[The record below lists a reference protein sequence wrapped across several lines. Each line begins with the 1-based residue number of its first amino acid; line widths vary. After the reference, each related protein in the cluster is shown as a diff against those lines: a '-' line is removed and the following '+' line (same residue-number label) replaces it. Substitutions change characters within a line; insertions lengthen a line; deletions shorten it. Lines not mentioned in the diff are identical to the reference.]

1 VRKSFHNG
9 FSLARVTG
17 VIALVLLSL
26 TIAASVG
33 AVFSFQKSQDDRLAR
48 ERAFSAK
55 ADKVLVALRRAVERD
70 EALARQGRLR
80 QDTSHIEK
88 MRRFIGLSRDANN
101 RVTVPV
107 AVKLVTESDAELK
120 KEGFDVS
127 ALIGDIATLE
137 VDVDRLPELA
147 ALPTVAK
154 VFGAVKH
161 RPLNDRARQAI
172 GIDSGGQR
180 VVAQTGQGVV
190 VGIIDT
196 GIDFRHLDFTVPG
209 SGGQQTRIKALLD
222 MTVYGSQTPDPGW
235 NYSLPGQNAVIGH
248 LYTEPEINAAL
259 QLPKPADQNADN
271 IKQRDKS
278 GHGTHVAGT
287 AAGNGQA
294 SPANGTY
301 NGMAP
306 AADLI
311 VVKASRENDGD
322 DSFGTT
328 DLINAIQFIQQKAG
342 ELGEPFVI
350 NLSLG
355 AQFGPHDGTLPDERA
370 IDALVNSAAGRAV
383 CVAAGN
389 EGDSSIHARGTVPA
403 GGSLVANFNVNG
415 EALFVDLY
423 QGHADRFT
431 VTVARPDGTTLGPVS
446 YDPNG
451 FTFPNGQASD
461 TYLEIYNANDDK
473 GDMDSANDQPDIFL
487 VFKPGAP
494 DGQWKITLQ
503 DADAGSN
510 QPFDAWAEGV
520 GVYFDY
526 LADFSRLVSSPGTA
540 RGAITVGAFV
550 TRSAS
555 QTIGSAASF
564 SSPGPTA
571 DGRLKPEISAPGHY
585 LYSALSTDAVDIP
598 GIIGTGNDAPTD
610 SVHYTGLSGTSMAT
624 PVATGAVALLLQSN
638 PSLSIDQIKSR
649 LTTYSVKDIF
659 TGTADWNS
667 RLGFGKL
674 NIFNSINQT
683 GGGVGRYSISGR
695 VTYPNGTAV
704 ADFQMFLDQIQG
716 TYNAMARTDA
726 NGFYTFTNLTAG
738 GTYRVAP
745 AGFASDFSP
754 GSITFNSLSAN
765 QTGANF
771 TRAMPTTVIISG
783 RVTNSQGAGVPNIRI
798 ELPGATNA
806 DGFPILPATTIGD
819 GTYSISVRAGFNY
832 TLQPIPIQGIPF
844 SPASRTYSNVTFNQ
858 TGVDFVA
865 TGPWIFVEE
874 GSSSNQAAA
883 INAVTYVRG
892 PFKVIDDFN
901 MSADHHTRVTIFT
914 SNLFLNQP
922 NSSSLIVYAG
932 PMSLPIEAVGPIAG
946 ADGSYITVRLLDGM
960 APGNLPLQVV
970 LQGVNSRNNPILTIA
985 PATSAWNWVFTTRYF
1000 S

>member
-1 VRKSFHNG
+1 MV
-9 FSLARVTG
+9 
-17 VIALVLLSL
+17 ALVLLSL
-26 TIAASVG
+26 TIGASVG
-33 AVFSFQKSQDDRLAR
+33 AVFSVQKSPDDQTAR

-55 ADKVLVALRRAVERD
+55 ADKILATVRRAARRD
-70 EALARQGRLR
+70 DALARQGKLQ
-80 QDTSHIEK
+80 QDTSEIEK
-88 MRRFIGLSRDANN
+88 LKRVAQVSRRTADN
-101 RVTVPV
+101 RVIVSV
-107 AVKLVTESDAELK
+107 AVKLLADSDAELK
-120 KEGFDVS
+120 TAGFNVG
-127 ALIGDIATLE
+127 ARIGDIATLE
-137 VDVDRLPELA
+137 VEVDRLPELA
-147 ALPTVAK
+147 ALPTVTK
-154 VFGAVKH
+154 IFGAVKH
-161 RPLNDRARQAI
+161 HPLNDRAREAI

-180 VVAQTGQGVV
+180 VVTQTGQGVV

-209 SGGQQTRIKALLD
+209 SGGHQTRIKAMLD

-235 NYSLPGQNAVIGH
+235 NYSLPGQTAVIGH
-248 LYTEPEINAAL
+248 LYTESEINADL
-259 QLPKPADQNADN
+259 QLSKPADQNADSVR
-271 IKQRDKS
+271 QRDKS

-294 SPANGTY
+294 SPTSGTY

-322 DSFGTT
+322 DSFDTA
-328 DLINAIQFIQQKAG
+328 DLINALQFIQQKAA

-370 IDALVNSAAGRAV
+370 IDTLVNSGAGRAV

-389 EGDSSIHARGTVPA
+389 EGNSSTHARGTVPA

-415 EALFVDLY
+415 EPIFVDLY
-423 QGHADRFT
+423 QGHSDRFT

-451 FTFPNGQASD
+451 FTLPNGQASD
-461 TYLEIYNANDDK
+461 QYLEIYNANDDK
-473 GDMDSANDQPDIFL
+473 GDADPANDQPDIFL
-487 VFKPGAP
+487 IFGPGAP
-494 DGQWKITLQ
+494 TGQWKITLQ
-503 DADAGSN
+503 DADSNAN
-510 QPFDAWAEGV
+510 QPFDAWAEGS
-520 GVYFDY
+520 GIYFDY

-550 TRSAS
+550 TRSS
-555 QTIGSAASF
+555 SLTIGEAASF
-564 SSPGPTA
+564 SSHGPTA

-585 LYSALSTDAVDIP
+585 LYSALSTDVDGSF
-598 GIIGTGNDAPTD
+598 GIIGSGNDAPSD

-624 PVATGAVALLLQSN
+624 PVAAGAVALLLQSN
-638 PSLSIDQIKSR
+638 PNLSADQIKSR

-659 TGTADWNS
+659 TGTGDWHS
-667 RLGFGKL
+667 SLGFGKL

-683 GGGVGRYSISGR
+683 GGGAGRYSISGR
-695 VTYPNGTAV
+695 VTYQNGTPV
-704 ADFQMFLDQIQG
+704 ADFQMFLDQVRG
-716 TYNAMARTDA
+716 TYNAMVRTDA
-726 NGFYTFTNLTAG
+726 NGFYSFTNLLGG

-745 AGFASDFSP
+745 AGFATDFTP
-754 GSITFNSLSAN
+754 ATITFNSLNAN

-771 TRAMPTTVIISG
+771 TRAMPTTVYISG

-798 ELPGATNA
+798 EFPGATTS
-806 DGFPILPATTIGD
+806 GGLPVLPATTIGD
-819 GTYSISVRAGFNY
+819 GTYSMELRAGFNY
-832 TLQPIPIQGIPF
+832 TVQPMPLPGIPF
-844 SPASRTYSNVTFNQ
+844 APASRSYSNVTFNQ

-865 TGPWIFVEE
+865 TGPWIFVED

-883 INAVTYVRG
+883 LNAVTSVRG

-901 MSADHHTRVTIFT
+901 FSSTDHHTRVTIFT

-922 NSSSLIVYAG
+922 NSGILTVYAG
-932 PMSLPIEAVGPIAG
+932 PTSLPIEAVGTLPGMDA
-946 ADGSYITVRLLDGM
+946 SYITVRLVDGM
-960 APGNLPLQVV
+960 APGNMPLQVV
-970 LQGVNSRNNPILTIA
+970 FYGVNSRNNPILTIA
-985 PATSAWNWVFTTRYF
+985 PLTSAWNWFFTTRYF